1 MRKTPP
7 VLGNPVDFMR
17 NRNHLN
23 EEELRAIASCLMLGF
38 SSLYEHG
45 MIPGVT
51 DMLVDDGIGPH
62 SR

>member
-1 MRKTPP
+1 
-7 VLGNPVDFMR
+7 MR

-38 SSLYEHG
+38 SSLYEHE
-45 MIPGVT
+45 MILGVT

-62 SR
+62 SRQSLHC